1 MKTLGSI
8 NKVKHAF
15 EIRLFQYG
23 LIVSILFRTFQTIH
37 EYLVGSPLPVMIVGL
52 CNLALALFLLSIYRK
67 HFTLAAIV
75 FYYMVLVTSVVV
87 WNHSGGWEGPRP
99 YVLLVLIVFVII
111 TSHGFLQ
118 IITLTSYGLLLIYL
132 SQATLPASWGQPNEN
147 YSLLSLEV
155 DFFVNTLILVLVT
168 LYLKVKF
175 FEYKK
180 EAEKTNE
187 RLQKTSETLEAQTLQ
202 LHEQQTELNAI
213 RNNLESM
220 ITLKVQE
227 VNEKADVLKDY
238 AFVNAHNVRGPLAR
252 VLGLINLIELE
263 GKGHPQFD
271 TLDKIK
277 REARKMDT
285 IVQRINEVTG

>member
-8 NKVKHAF
+8 NTIKREF

-23 LIVSILFRTFQTIH
+23 LIVSILFRAFQTIH
-37 EYLVGSPLPVMIVGL
+37 EYLVGAPLTVSIIGL
-52 CNLALALFLLSIYRK
+52 CNLSLVLLLLKIYRK
-67 HFTLAAIV
+67 HFTLAVIV
-75 FYYMVLVTSVVV
+75 FYYTVLVTSVIV

-99 YVLLVLIVFVII
+99 YVLLVLVVFIVI

-118 IITLTSYGLLLIYL
+118 LITLLSYGLVLIYL
-132 SQATLPASWGQPNEN
+132 SQATLPESWGKVNEN

-155 DFFVNTLILVLVT
+155 DFFVNILILVLIT

-175 FEYKK
+175 FEYKWV
-180 EAEKTNE
+180 AEETNE

-213 RNNLESM
+213 RSNLKSM
-220 ITLKVQE
+220 TTLKVKE
-227 VNEKADVLKDY
+227 VNEKATVLKDY

-252 VLGLINLIELE
+252 ILGLLNLIELE

-277 REARKMDT
+277 CEARKMDT
-285 IVQRINEVTG
+285 IVHRINEVTS